1 MLHVKCPYKWRMLK
15 ILSLCS
21 LVTWQGLLQ
30 WSVMSRIL
38 HYGSRLAALGVAA
51 GTGWWLGSTTSRE
64 SGGLPEGLIH
74 GVFGKVSAAALQG
87 YSMQPPAEVPQLD
100 PAAPRVTQVR
110 LSLLMFTPVSVPY
123 GGSIK
128 FLFICICFSYRD
140 TTYIPHC
147 MSIACLHYWFL

>member
-1 MLHVKCPYKWRMLK
+1 
-15 ILSLCS
+15 
-21 LVTWQGLLQ
+21 
-30 WSVMSRIL
+30 MSRIL

-123 GGSIK
+123 GLNCLVVALNSSSFVFVSHIEILHI
-128 FLFICICFSYRD
+128 F
-140 TTYIPHC
+140 H
-147 MSIACLHYWFL
+147 IACQLLVSTTDSCSVSVSICL